1 MKMIKPFLQILL
13 MASIMVPWN
22 VPALDRL
29 DYTGSL
35 SNSSFGPNYPES
47 LVVKGLL
54 QITRGQLQ
62 QALNTVDEL
71 ISIAPNFKLAY
82 LIRGDLLMAKSQQ
95 LEGFGNTPQ
104 NNPSSVEDFKAEAR
118 MRIERYLESQ
128 APQGIPEPLWQIDP
142 GQKYVIVVDAG
153 KSRLYLY
160 QNIGGKPTYVADYYV
175 TIGRNGSEKSSEG
188 DKRTPLGV
196 YTASSKLNSKLPD
209 FYGSAAYPLSYP
221 NEWDRQQGKKGHGI
235 WLHGT
240 PSNTYSRPPRA
251 SDGCVV
257 ISNPDLKTLEPILQQ
272 GGTPFII
279 VPQLKWVSQA
289 APEQPKLQKALDQW
303 RQDWQAQD
311 TDRYLSHY
319 SERFF
324 SQTSDIQGW
333 SREKRRIQSDKK
345 PVSIVLSN
353 ISMIRYPNSQIPMAV
368 VSFDQEF
375 KSEFLDSRMR
385 KRQYWIYED
394 QRWKILYEGAA

>member
-1 MKMIKPFLQILL
+1 MNTIKTFLQILL

-29 DYTGSL
+29 DYTGTL

-118 MRIERYLESQ
+118 MRIERYLESH

-142 GQKYVIVVDAG
+142 TQKYVIVVDAD

-196 YTASSKLNSKLPD
+196 YTASSKLTSKLPD
-209 FYGSAAYPLSYP
+209 FYGRAAYPLSYP

-257 ISNPDLKTLEPILQQ
+257 ISNPDLETLGPILQQ

-279 VPQLKWVSQA
+279 VSQLKWVTQA
-289 APEQPKLQKALDQW
+289 APEQPQLQKALDQW

-319 SERFF
+319 SDRFF
-324 SQTSDIQGW
+324 SQTSDINGW

-385 KRQYWIYED
+385 KRQYWIYEG

>member
-1 MKMIKPFLQILL
+1 
-13 MASIMVPWN
+13 MASALVPWN

-29 DYTGSL
+29 DYTGTL
-35 SNSSFGPNYPES
+35 SNSSFSPNYPES

-118 MRIERYLESQ
+118 MRIERYLESH

-142 GQKYVIVVDAG
+142 SQKYVIVVDAD

-160 QNIGGKPTYVADYYV
+160 QNTGGKPTYVADYYV

-196 YTASSKLNSKLPD
+196 YTASSKLSSKLPD

-221 NEWDRQQGKKGHGI
+221 NEWDKQQGKKGHGI

-257 ISNPDLKTLEPILQQ
+257 ISNPDLETLAPILQQ

-279 VPQLKWVSQA
+279 VSQLKWVTQP
-289 APEQPKLQKALDQW
+289 APEQSQLQKAVDQW
-303 RQDWQAQD
+303 RQDWQSQD

-319 SERFF
+319 SSRFF
-324 SQTSDIQGW
+324 TQSMDIQGW
-333 SREKRRIQSDKK
+333 SREKRRIQLDKK
-345 PVSIVLSN
+345 PVSIALSN
-353 ISMIRYPNSQIPMAV
+353 ISMIRYPNSQFPMAV

>member
-29 DYTGSL
+29 DYAGTL
-35 SNSSFGPNYPES
+35 SKSSFGPNYPES

-95 LEGFGNTPQ
+95 LEDFGNTPQ
-104 NNPSSVEDFKAEAR
+104 NNPTSVEDFKAEAR

-142 GQKYVIVVDAG
+142 SQKYVIVVDAG

-319 SERFF
+319 SDRFF
-324 SQTSDIQGW
+324 SQTTDIQGW